1 MSGYR
6 EIMAKRVGDINA
18 QQRTEKAR
26 TAILG
31 WLGRNADPAAVDRF
45 LASPY
50 GAKAAEAELN
60 GSSLADQ
67 LEYRSARFMRHY
79 REVQRNV

>member
-1 MSGYR
+1 VSGYR
-6 EIMAKRVGDINA
+6 EVMAKRVGSINA
-18 QQRTEKAR
+18 QQRLEKAAQQIK
-26 TAILG
+26 T
-31 WLGRNADPAAVDRF
+31 WLGPNARGAEVDRF

-50 GAKAAEAELN
+50 GGKVAEAELN